1 MARKSSKNTENKSSG
16 IGSGRG
22 NANVNLTADQEKQI
36 VDLKV
41 ELKFYQEQLKDVKKK
56 RRKIKNILD
65 NLENIILGDVI
76 IDVLPDENS
85 EEIINSPIIS
95 KIDIKQKLSGI
106 DITEI
111 FEEIETT
118 EFVPYTGTFGTGQN
132 VTSTELVGTGVTVS
146 GYDSN
151 DITTA
156 TTLLDKIF
164 EQNVAK
170 ELISFSSELNNN
182 ELYLP
187 VYLQLI
193 NDISSQA
200 DAKEILRDILSEIE
214 NSLL

>member
-85 EEIINSPIIS
+85 EEIINSSIIS
-95 KIDIKQKLSGI
+95 KVDIKQKLSGI
-106 DITEI
+106 DTSEI
-111 FEEIETT
+111 MESVTT
-118 EFVPYTGTFGTGQN
+118 QEYVSYGGVGSYQD
-132 VTSTELVGTGVTVS
+132 VTTQVGTGVTVS

-170 ELISFSSELNNN
+170 ELISFSSELSNN

>member
-85 EEIINSPIIS
+85 EEIINSSIIS
-95 KIDIKQKLSGI
+95 KVDIKQKLSGI
-106 DITEI
+106 DTSEI
-111 FEEIETT
+111 MESVTT
-118 EFVPYTGTFGTGQN
+118 QEYVSYGGVGGYQD
-132 VTSTELVGTGVTVS
+132 VTTQVGTGVTVS

-170 ELISFSSELNNN
+170 ELISFSSELSNN

>member
-36 VDLKV
+36 VDLRA
-41 ELKFYQEQLKDVKKK
+41 ELKFYQGKLTDVKKK

-85 EEIINSPIIS
+85 EEIINSSIIS
-95 KIDIKQKLSGI
+95 KVDIKQKLSGV
-106 DITEI
+106 DTSEI
-111 FEEIETT
+111 MESVTT
-118 EFVPYTGTFGTGQN
+118 QEYVSFGGVGSYQD
-132 VTSTELVGTGVTVS
+132 VTTQVGTGVTVS

-151 DITTA
+151 DITAA

>member
-36 VDLKV
+36 VDLKA
-41 ELKFYQEQLKDVKKK
+41 ELKFYQGKLTDVKKK

-85 EEIINSPIIS
+85 EEIINSSIIS
-95 KIDIKQKLSGI
+95 KVDIKQKLSGV
-106 DITEI
+106 DTSEI
-111 FEEIETT
+111 MESVTT
-118 EFVPYTGTFGTGQN
+118 QEYVSFGGVGSYQD
-132 VTSTELVGTGVTVS
+132 VTTQVGTGVTVS

-151 DITTA
+151 DITAA

-164 EQNVAK
+164 EQNIAK

>member
-36 VDLKV
+36 VDLKA
-41 ELKFYQEQLKDVKKK
+41 ELKFYQGKLTDVKKK

-85 EEIINSPIIS
+85 EEIINSSIIS
-95 KIDIKQKLSGI
+95 KVDIKQKLSGV
-106 DITEI
+106 DTSEI
-111 FEEIETT
+111 MESVTT
-118 EFVPYTGTFGTGQN
+118 QEYVSFGGVGSYQD
-132 VTSTELVGTGVTVS
+132 VTTQVGTGVTVS

-151 DITTA
+151 DITAA